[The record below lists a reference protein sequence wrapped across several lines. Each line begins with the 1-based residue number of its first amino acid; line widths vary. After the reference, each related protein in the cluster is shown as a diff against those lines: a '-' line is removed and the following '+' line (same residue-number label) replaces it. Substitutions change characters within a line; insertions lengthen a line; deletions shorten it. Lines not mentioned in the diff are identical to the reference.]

1 MRYLIVLTL
10 ILSSCSMINSY
21 QPLHVE
27 CEEDQMKVLE
37 YTRVCERETF
47 QTWQTCANQAE
58 RLFCKHT
65 DWSDK
70 NVKH

>member
-1 MRYLIVLTL
+1 MRYFISLAL
-10 ILSSCSMINSY
+10 ILNSCSLINSY

-27 CEEDQMKVLE
+27 CNFDKMKVLE

-58 RLFCKHT
+58 RLFCNHT
-65 DWSDK
+65 DWSTN
-70 NVKH
+70 NVEH